1 VTEASFDNSES
12 ATDVCDVLFCEIQAP
27 GKIADARGKVMDTFI
42 EHGKTLA
49 KGAAVRGLISGK
61 PGPGPET
68 EVVVVFGGV
77 PLHVDSHV
85 VDVQTRYR
93 PIGPEN
99 MRILTSFSSEKNA
112 LRVGRKGEWW
122 VVPDSNRRPTD

>member
-1 VTEASFDNSES
+1 MY
-12 ATDVCDVLFCEIQAP
+12 CFCEIQAP
-27 GKIADARGKVMDTFI
+27 GQIADARGKVMDTFI

-49 KGAAVRGLISGK
+49 KGAAARGLISGK
-61 PGPGPET
+61 PGLGPEA

-85 VDVQTRYR
+85 VNVQTRYR
-93 PIGPEN
+93 PVGAEN

-112 LRVGRKGEWW
+112 LRVGRKARMVGRAGFEPATYGLK
-122 VVPDSNRRPTD
+122 VRCSTN